1 MKRMKRRLIG
11 FPLLTVL
18 LVAALAC
25 VTINMYFPEEAV
37 ADLSQQIESEVR
49 ERAAEIDEE
58 QSSAND
64 QPAVQENADA
74 PDGEPAP
81 HSGLIET
88 LLGIQPALAAGGV
101 APPEVTN
108 PAIRKIIDSRA
119 ARVGKINSYKSKG
132 VIGES
137 NAALLEIRDIDA
149 VDLRS
154 RAEVQRLVKDE
165 NADRERLFGEIAA
178 AKNVDRSQLPRIR
191 ETYAKTLRSNA
202 RPGDWI
208 QTADGSWKR
217 QK

>member
-1 MKRMKRRLIG
+1 MKPTRRRLIG
-11 FPLLTVL
+11 FPLVTVL
-18 LVAALAC
+18 LAAALAC

-58 QSSAND
+58 HPAAVD
-64 QPAVQENADA
+64 EPAVQDNSET
-74 PDGEPAP
+74 PDGDTAP
-81 HSGLIET
+81 RSGLFDT
-88 LLGIQPALAAGGV
+88 LLGIQPAFAAEGV
-101 APPEVTN
+101 AAPEVTN

-119 ARVGKINSYKSKG
+119 ARVGMLNSYKSKG
-132 VIGES
+132 VIGE
-137 NAALLEIRDIDA
+137 NNQALVELRDIDA

-191 ETYAKTLRSNA
+191 ETYAKTLHANA

-208 QTADGSWKR
+208 QTADGAWMQ